1 MVEAGVA
8 PNEVF
13 GFAFDLLS
21 DNVLALDQGYI
32 HLVQDQQPF
41 LQGFL
46 PPLLACLSLEYGFS
60 GLHINTDGS
69 FIDKNSLDLIRPLVE
84 VGIR

>member
-13 GFAFDLLS
+13 GFAFDLLR
-21 DNVLALDQGYI
+21 DNVIALDQGYI

-41 LQGFL
+41 SRVSS
-46 PPLLACLSLEYGFS
+46 PPSWRACLWSMVLAGFRS
-60 GLHINTDGS
+60 IPMVPSSTGRVWI
-69 FIDKNSLDLIRPLVE
+69 
-84 VGIR
+84 